1 MLSSS
6 FRSHNSMYQY
16 RIQEELLESSLI
28 EKDLWMLVNIL
39 LNMCQLCAQ
48 VAMKADGSLAC
59 IRNRVASR
67 PRDCSLELGAAEATC

>member
-1 MLSSS
+1 
-6 FRSHNSMYQY
+6 MYQY

-28 EKDLWMLVNIL
+28 EKDLWVLVNIL